1 MGFLLLGVSDMAYKV
16 CPKCKKELPATSEYF
31 YKQSRSKDG
40 LTTYCRD
47 CCKAYARE
55 WQKRNSEKERAR
67 KKKWRQ
73 EHREKEKERKRNQRK
88 LYADKIREYR
98 RKYRELNHERLLL
111 KDREYYLANKLRFR
125 IRDHK
130 REAKKKQLPHTFT
143 PQEWQVCLEFFNYS
157 CAYCGRSEIKLQQDH
172 FIPLSKGGAYVACN
186 IVPACETCNKSKGST
201 DFWDWYPKQEFYS
214 EEKAALILQYLRSH
228 QQVTS

>member
-1 MGFLLLGVSDMAYKV
+1 MAYKV

-111 KDREYYLANKLRFR
+111 KDRDYYLANKLRFR

-130 REAKKKQLPHTFT
+130 REAKKKQLPHDFT

-157 CAYCGRSEIKLQQDH
+157 
-172 FIPLSKGGAYVACN
+172 
-186 IVPACETCNKSKGST
+186 
-201 DFWDWYPKQEFYS
+201 
-214 EEKAALILQYLRSH
+214 
-228 QQVTS
+228 